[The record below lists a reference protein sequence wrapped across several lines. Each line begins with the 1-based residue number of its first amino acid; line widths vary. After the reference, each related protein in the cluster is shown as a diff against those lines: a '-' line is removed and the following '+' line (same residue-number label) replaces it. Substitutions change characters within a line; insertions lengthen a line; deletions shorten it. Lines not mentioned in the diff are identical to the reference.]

1 MFDPRILKLADGL
14 VNFSCAVKP
23 GENVLIQSIGG
34 NEDLTRALIKAV
46 YQAGGVPFLWLEDKN
61 LDREIMLG
69 GRKRFL
75 DRGDFL
81 GGHRLHLGVG
91 EHFGQRREFIAQPH
105 DLADD
110 GQAG

>member
-46 YQAGGVPFLWLEDKN
+46 YQAGGVPFLWLEDKS
-61 LDREIMLG
+61 LDREILMHCTQAQL
-69 GRKRFL
+69 
-75 DRGDFL
+75 
-81 GGHRLHLGVG
+81 
-91 EHFGQRREFIAQPH
+91 ERRA
-105 DLADD
+105 
-110 GQAG
+110 